1 MRPYVLCLRKMRCPF
16 CQTDSDKV
24 IDSREADEGRV
35 VRRRRQCLTCGK
47 RYTTYEHIEAR
58 RRLSVIKRDG
68 SRVPYERT
76 KMLTGLEL
84 ACFKRPLSAQQLNQ
98 LVDEVE
104 EHIFK
109 TYDREVASAEIGRLI
124 ADRLKRLDHV
134 AYVRFASVYKQFR
147 DLDDLLDEVRDV
159 LQASEPVNGPDQG
172 RLF

>member
-1 MRPYVLCLRKMRCPF
+1 MRCPF
-16 CQTDSDKV
+16 CQADTDKV
-24 IDSREADEGRV
+24 IDSREADEGRI
-35 VRRRRQCLTCGK
+35 VRRRRQCLACNK

-68 SRVPYERT
+68 SRVPYEKS

-84 ACFKRPLSAQQLNQ
+84 ACYKRPLAAQQLAQ

-104 EHIFK
+104 EQIFRR
-109 TYDREVASAEIGRLI
+109 YDREVESAEIGRLI
-124 ADRLKRLDHV
+124 SQRLKALDHV

-159 LQASEPVNGPDQG
+159 LQASEPLEGPDQG

>member
-1 MRPYVLCLRKMRCPF
+1 MRCPF
-16 CQTDSDKV
+16 CQADTDKV

-35 VRRRRQCLTCGK
+35 VRRRRQCLSCGK

-68 SRVPYERT
+68 SRVPYERG

-84 ACFKRPLSAQQLNQ
+84 ACFKRPLTSQQLNQ

-104 EHIFK
+104 EQIFK
-109 TYDREVASAEIGRLI
+109 RFDRDVASAEIGRLI
-124 ADRLKRLDHV
+124 SEKLKRLDHV

-159 LQASEPVNGPDQG
+159 LQATEPPDAQSQG